1 MSRVVLRLCRT
12 LHHAKISNKT
22 VWERCLT
29 LNAPRLEVLRR
40 YSSENLVRR
49 LNTSCVASCDTDIKA
64 CTSRVATASQKLSK
78 LDGKMCLVYTC
89 KVCNERNMHFIS
101 KVSYTKGV
109 VIVECKG
116 CRNNHLIADNLNWFT
131 DLDGKRNIEEIL
143 AEKGEKVLKILSED
157 DMFDKSTGEQTPLS
171 LGEKS

>member
-1 MSRVVLRLCRT
+1 
-12 LHHAKISNKT
+12 
-22 VWERCLT
+22 
-29 LNAPRLEVLRR
+29 
-40 YSSENLVRR
+40 
-49 LNTSCVASCDTDIKA
+49 
-64 CTSRVATASQKLSK
+64 
-78 LDGKMCLVYTC
+78 
-89 KVCNERNMHFIS
+89 MHFIS

-116 CRNNHLIADNLNWFT
+116 CRNNHLIADHLNWFT

-171 LGEKS
+171 LGDKS